1 MDSPRRY
8 LAELSPITQRTAS
21 MILDLPQPFGPTT
34 AVRFVGNGTVVGST
48 NDLKPASLMDF
59 SRISRAL
66 LHENAQHLLSLVLAE
81 FADRLLQASDVIL
94 DCGISQVPEE
104 GRRLCYFATEM
115 LKCNVVSAADG
126 RAKILKGLLQE
137 RIFNQT
143 IGILNNTKAC
153 LNHTLCSVI
162 GVRIKRIDNFPE
174 FINLPHQSAQL
185 IARPAF
191 KDFATEHAEQ
201 VYVNI
206 VKRVHGINGQLR
218 DNSASAR
225 VDPNQMPTFQ
235 NQQGLTDRTTADVE
249 FTRHFQFLN
258 TLPRLQ
264 VTDHDPLADMLGN
277 LL

>member
-1 MDSPRRY
+1 
-8 LAELSPITQRTAS
+8 
-21 MILDLPQPFGPTT
+21 
-34 AVRFVGNGTVVGST
+34 
-48 NDLKPASLMDF
+48 
-59 SRISRAL
+59 
-66 LHENAQHLLSLVLAE
+66 
-81 FADRLLQASDVIL
+81 
-94 DCGISQVPEE
+94 
-104 GRRLCYFATEM
+104 
-115 LKCNVVSAADG
+115 
-126 RAKILKGLLQE
+126 
-137 RIFNQT
+137 
-143 IGILNNTKAC
+143 
-153 LNHTLCSVI
+153 
-162 GVRIKRIDNFPE
+162 KRINNFPE
-174 FINLPHQSAQL
+174 FINLPHQSAQF

-225 VDPNQMPTFQ
+225 VDLNQMPTFQ

-277 LL
+277 LLCKTLWRLKSHTTAARSTHSSAEVYHSDLRAPPPCLTF